1 MRKLFLLLFVI
12 PVMVCRLYAQVDPH
26 FTQYYA
32 YPLWLNPGLTGVIE
46 GDYRVGIN
54 YRQQLPGL
62 YAPMNTK
69 GITADISL
77 PKNFGLG
84 ITLLNQSSIDAGYAY
99 TTGYLSLS
107 YRVLLSKYKIL
118 SAGFQF
124 GMLNRKIDPGKWQF
138 GNQFN
143 PVIGYDP
150 TLPSN
155 EVFANRSATS
165 MDGSIGLFYFDGD
178 PLKSVNP
185 FLGVS
190 LYHPT
195 QPDNRFLS
203 GSSDNKIPMRTAIH
217 GGIRFKMGSRA
228 ELIPHA
234 VYMQQGNTN
243 EIAAG
248 MMCNLKIQEGTDLL
262 VGSLY
267 RVDDAIAPNIG
278 LHVNGLTIG
287 FSYDINISQLKTASS
302 SKGGYELSISFTNQ
316 KKIPDTKFICPRL

>member
-1 MRKLFLLLFVI
+1 MRKLFFLLIMMPML
-12 PVMVCRLYAQVDPH
+12 VCRLYAQVDPH

-32 YPLWLNPGLTGVIE
+32 NPLWLNPGLTGVIE

-69 GITADISL
+69 GITADITL
-77 PKNFGLG
+77 PKNFGIG
-84 ITLLNQSSIDAGYAY
+84 ITLLNQSSTDAGYAY

-107 YRVLLSKYKIL
+107 YQVFLSKYKIL
-118 SAGFQF
+118 SAGFQA
-124 GMLNRKIDPGKWQF
+124 GMLNRKIDPGKLQF

-165 MDGSIGLFYFDGD
+165 MDGSVGLFYFDGD

-185 FLGVS
+185 FLGLS

-203 GSSDNKIPMRTAIH
+203 GGNDNKIPMRTSIH
-217 GGIRFKMGSRA
+217 GGIRFKMGSRS

-234 VYMQQGNTN
+234 VFLQQGNTN

-278 LHVNGLTIG
+278 LHINGLTIG